1 MKSVTSAVAV
11 IVVLIVAIALLNWNL
26 VTQSMPV
33 NLFIK
38 TVNLPLALLLLA
50 AFAIVALLH
59 FASIGR
65 IRMTA
70 ALESRDLH
78 RELDR
83 ARRTANSAEE
93 SRIAGLQTYLD
104 REIPQMELKLDQVL
118 ERLGVRPATA
128 PGERANVRQPPGV
141 PPTIF

>member
-1 MKSVTSAVAV
+1 MKSVTTAVAV

-26 VTQSMPV
+26 ITQPV
-33 NLFIK
+33 PVDLFIK
-38 TVNLPLALLLLA
+38 TVNVPLALLLLV

-65 IRMTA
+65 IRIA
-70 ALESRDLH
+70 AAFESRDLH

-93 SRIAGLQTYLD
+93 SRVAGLQTYLD
-104 REIPQMELKLDQVL
+104 HEIPQIELKLDQVL
-118 ERLGVRPATA
+118 DRLGVRPTTA
-128 PGERANVRQPPGV
+128 ESERANVRQRPGV
-141 PPTIF
+141 PTIF